1 MNTNDL
7 NARSSLTR
15 RQRRSQ
21 APRVECLESR
31 ELLTY
36 PAAGVN
42 FLIYQAVVHH
52 ENTAFQVIAGVDNS
66 LRNDLAGPGSPLA
79 ALTAAGVTHT
89 TANAFVELEFEP
101 GRELRAERR
110 CSALPAVPVCLRPD
124 LEPCPDHPQLA
135 FRYNGLYQNGTEIA
149 TTFFRTRRTSLH
161 IDRPELTS

>member
-52 ENTAFQVIAGVDNS
+52 QNTAFQVIAGVDNS

-79 ALTAAGVTHT
+79 VLNAAGPNFT
-89 TANAFVELEFEP
+89 TAQANAFVVGVWRVVASYEQ
-101 GRELRAERR
+101 GA
-110 CSALPAVPVCLRPD
+110 AA
-124 LEPCPDHPQLA
+124 QLYPRFPFVYGQIFNHA
-135 FRYNGLYQNGTEIA
+135 QSILNGVVFHTGQFQLGNETPTQYFQTV
-149 TTFFRTRRTSLH
+149 TWLVTH
-161 IDRPELTS
+161 